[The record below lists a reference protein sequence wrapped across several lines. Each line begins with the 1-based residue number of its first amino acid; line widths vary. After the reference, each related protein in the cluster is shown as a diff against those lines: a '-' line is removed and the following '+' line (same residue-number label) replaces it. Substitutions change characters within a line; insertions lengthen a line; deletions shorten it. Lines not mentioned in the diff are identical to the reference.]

1 MALKISKK
9 PVKFWMA
16 AAPLLLGSF
25 FTQPVLACSTAA
37 WSRVENPEV
46 TLFAR
51 PESRCTGGCGL
62 RIKLEGT
69 QPAYVE
75 DNTPGNLAEDVT
87 SYYARFHIDTTWLNM
102 NDGQRVTVF
111 ASNTNGAA
119 PAFGLQVVQVN
130 GKKYAHIFAHRDDGS
145 QVATNSAASE
155 LTDGWHTIELMWT
168 AATAAGANNGSL
180 TLALDDVDNVLSLSS
195 LDNDTH
201 AIVTSQLGV
210 ISGNDATVTGNLHLD
225 AFTSQ
230 RTASI
235 STPEACIAYSQLFN
249 DIPSW
254 HTFYDWIQSIGYA
267 AIASGCT
274 ATTYCADNT
283 VTRAQMAVFLERG
296 MNGGDYQPPPG
307 SGSQFGDVPAS
318 HWAVSWVEKF
328 ATDGITTGCGGGNF
342 CPDGNVDR
350 TQMAVFLLRAKHG
363 ASYTPP
369 PATGNMFND
378 VSVNTPNAAWIEQLA
393 SEGITGGCGDG
404 NYCPTGS
411 VTRGQMAVFVQR
423 TFDLPLRN

>member
-1 MALKISKK
+1 MDLKISKK
-9 PVKFWMA
+9 PMKFLMTT
-16 AAPLLLGSF
+16 APLLLGSL
-25 FTQPVLACSTAA
+25 FTNPVLACSTAA
-37 WSRVENPEV
+37 WSHVENPEV

-62 RIKLEGT
+62 RIKLDGT

-75 DNTPGNLAEDVT
+75 DDTPGNLADNVT
-87 SYYARFHIDTTWLNM
+87 SYYAKFHLDTTWLNM
-102 NDGQRVTVF
+102 SDGKKVTVF
-111 ASNTNGAA
+111 STSASGGA

-130 GKKYAHIFAHRDDGS
+130 GKKYAHIFAHRDDGAEI
-145 QVATNSAASE
+145 ATNSAASE
-155 LTDGWHTIELMWT
+155 LPDGWHTIELMWN
-168 AATAAGANNGSL
+168 ASSAAGANDGSL
-180 TLALDDVDNVLSLSS
+180 TLALDNVDNVLSLSS

-201 AIVTSQLGV
+201 AILTSQLGV
-210 ISGNDATVTGNLHLD
+210 IAGNDATVTGNLHLD

-230 RTASI
+230 RTAATA
-235 STPEACIAYSQLFN
+235 TPEACITYGQLFS

-274 ATTYCADNT
+274 ATNYCSDNN

-296 MNGGDYQPPPG
+296 MNGGDYQPPAG
-307 SGSQFGDVPAS
+307 NGNQFDDVPAG

-328 ATDGITTGCGGGNF
+328 AADGITTGCGGNNF
-342 CPDGNVDR
+342 CPESNVDR

-363 ASYTPP
+363 AAYTPP
-369 PATGNMFND
+369 PASGNMFND
-378 VSVNTPNAAWIEQLA
+378 VGTGTPNAAWIEQLA

-404 NYCPTGS
+404 NYCPTNP

-423 TFDLPLRN
+423 SFDLPLRN

>member
-9 PVKFWMA
+9 PMKFWMA
-16 AAPLLLGSF
+16 AVPLLLGSL
-25 FTQPVLACSTAA
+25 FTQSVLACSTAA

-51 PESRCTGGCGL
+51 PESRCTGNCGL

-75 DNTPGNLAEDVT
+75 DDTPGSLTEDVV

-102 NDGQRVTVF
+102 NDGQQITVF
-111 ASNTNGAA
+111 ASNASGAT
-119 PAFGLQVVQVN
+119 PVFGLQVVQIS
-130 GKKYAHIFAHRDDGS
+130 GKKYAQIYAYRDNGS
-145 QVATNSAASE
+145 QVSINDAGSE
-155 LTDGWHTIELMWT
+155 LTDGWHSIELMWT
-168 AATAAGANNGSL
+168 AATSAGADDGSL

-201 AIVTSQLGV
+201 AIATSQLGV

-230 RTASI
+230 RTAS
-235 STPEACIAYSQLFN
+235 SATPEACLTYGQLFT
-249 DIPSW
+249 DVPSS
-254 HTFYDWIQSIGYA
+254 HHFYKWIQSIGYA

-274 ATTYCADNT
+274 ATTYCAENN

-296 MNGGDYQPPPG
+296 MNGGDYHPPAG
-307 SGSQFGDVPAS
+307 TGTQFDDVPAN

-328 ATDGITTGCGGGNF
+328 AADGITHGCGGNNF
-342 CPDGNVDR
+342 CPESNVDR

-369 PATGNMFND
+369 PATGTMFGD
-378 VSVNTPNAAWIEQLA
+378 VSASTPKAAWIEQLA
-393 SEGITGGCGDG
+393 SEGISRGCGGG
-404 NYCPTGS
+404 NYCPTS
-411 VTRGQMAVFVQR
+411 PVTRGQMAVFVQR
-423 TFDLPLRN
+423 TFDLPLRD